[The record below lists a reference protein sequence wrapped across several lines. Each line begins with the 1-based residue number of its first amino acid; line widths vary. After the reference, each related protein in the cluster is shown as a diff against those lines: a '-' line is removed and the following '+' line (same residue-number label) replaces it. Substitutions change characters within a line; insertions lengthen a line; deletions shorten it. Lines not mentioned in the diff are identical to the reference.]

1 MEGSLIDLSKY
12 RFECALEDLDTAK
25 CLLSLEK
32 YAASVNRSYYAIFH
46 ALRSVTILESFD
58 SKKHSGVIAYFN
70 SHFVKT
76 GVFNSTISEFVKRAF
91 KIRENADYKD
101 FFIVSKAEAEEQIK
115 NAEAAMDM
123 IRPYLDRCWNEV

>member
-1 MEGSLIDLSKY
+1 M
-12 RFECALEDLDTAK
+12 
-25 CLLSLEK
+25 
-32 YAASVNRSYYAIFH
+32 
-46 ALRSVTILESFD
+46 TILESFD

-123 IRPYLDRCWNEV
+123 IRPYLDRSWNEV